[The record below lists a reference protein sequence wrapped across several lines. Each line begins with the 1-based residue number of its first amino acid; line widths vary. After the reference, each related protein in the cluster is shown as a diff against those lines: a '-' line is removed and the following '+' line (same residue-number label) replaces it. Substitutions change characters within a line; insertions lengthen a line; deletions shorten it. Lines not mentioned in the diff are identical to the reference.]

1 MLRQEGLGSYW
12 LLSWC
17 SWPWAES
24 EIKLDHAELTPLYAK
39 HIRNLLLGLFLLAL
53 CSFLKV
59 AQEFVLPVLLG
70 LFIAITFRPAIRS
83 LARYK
88 VPEWLAAIWL
98 MSIFAAI
105 ILVIVYSIT
114 GPIAAFTR
122 DAPIYAEKFASK
134 LHAIQVSLASLTRFA
149 HNIEVA
155 ATPAGTAAAQEVVVR
170 EGPPIAYLGQI
181 TGYSMNIVATIA
193 FTLVIA
199 AFLMASGDLF
209 YAKLVRVLPT
219 LHDKKKALHIVYDV
233 ERDVSSY
240 LLIITGIN
248 AVLGLAV
255 GLSFFVLGMP
265 SPYLWGLLAFVLN
278 FIPYVGA
285 LSGISLAAF
294 MAVVSFDSLA
304 YAALAPLSYAVFNG
318 LENQLVSPVLLGRRL
333 ELNAVAMLVALTF
346 WTWLW
351 GISGTIVA
359 VPLLV
364 TIKVFCDHLESL
376 SGIGEFLSAKYP
388 EEPSTQQQPGSDSA
402 PLPISN

>member
-1 MLRQEGLGSYW
+1 MENVERTQN
-12 LLSWC
+12 
-17 SWPWAES
+17 
-24 EIKLDHAELTPLYAK
+24 HAK

-53 CSFLKV
+53 CWFLRE
-59 AQEFVLPVLLG
+59 AHDFVLPILLG
-70 LFIAITFRPAIRS
+70 LFIAITFRPAIRG
-83 LARYK
+83 LVRYQ
-88 VPEWLAAIWL
+88 VPEWLAASGF
-98 MSIFAAI
+98 MVIFVTAGLAI
-105 ILVIVYSIT
+105 AYSIA
-114 GPIAAFTR
+114 GPISNFTR

-134 LHAIQVSLASLTRFA
+134 LHAIQVSLESLSRFA
-149 HNIEVA
+149 EKIEATA
-155 ATPAGTAAAQEVVVR
+155 APAGGVTTQEVVVR
-170 EGPPIAYLGQI
+170 AGPPIAYLGQI
-181 TGYSMNIVATIA
+181 TGYSMNIVATIVL
-193 FTLVIA
+193 TSVIA

-219 LHDKKKALHIVYDV
+219 LQDKKTALRIVYDV

-255 GLSFFVLGMP
+255 ALSFFVLGMP
-265 SPYLWGLLAFVLN
+265 SPFLWGLLAFALN
-278 FIPYVGA
+278 FVPYVGA
-285 LSGISLAAF
+285 ITGISLAAF

-304 YAALAPLSYAVFNG
+304 YASLAPLSYALFNG
-318 LENQLVSPVLLGRRL
+318 LENQVVSPLLLGRRL

-364 TIKVFCDHLESL
+364 TIKVFCDHLDSL

-388 EEPSTQQQPGSDSA
+388 EEPTTQQQPGSDSA
-402 PLPISN
+402 PLPMNS